1 MLILG
6 LDPGSRITG
15 YGLVKRKDG
24 KTQYI
29 ASGCIRMPNAD
40 FATRLVKLYDATTQ
54 IIADFEPDYFAIEQV
69 FVKHNVQSAL
79 KLGQARGVLLLAAAR
94 TNKEIFE
101 YSAREVKLAI
111 SGYGNAQKHQVQAMV
126 KSILSLNAV
135 PQEDA
140 ADALAIAICHINMS
154 KLNKITK
161 TALYDLQS

>member
-15 YGLVKRKDG
+15 YGLVKRQDG
-24 KTQYI
+24 KASYV

-40 FATRLVKLYDATTQ
+40 FATRLVKLYDAITQ
-54 IIADFEPDYFAIEQV
+54 IIAEFQPNCFAIEQV

-94 TNKEIFE
+94 TNQEIFE
-101 YSAREVKLAI
+101 YSPREVKLAI
-111 SGYGNAQKHQVQAMV
+111 SGYGNAQKHQVQSMV

-140 ADALAIAICHINMS
+140 ADALAIAICHLNMA
-154 KLNKITK
+154 KMNKITTESLK
-161 TALYDLQS
+161 